1 MNLSLSHA
9 MIIFAT
15 YVAAK
20 LAKGKDTAGSL
31 FEVMVVKSGLS
42 NAMRNAAN

>member
-1 MNLSLSHA
+1 MSLSLSHEKN
-9 MIIFAT
+9 IFAT
-15 YVAAK
+15 YVAVK

-42 NAMRNAAN
+42 RA

>member
-20 LAKGKDTAGSL
+20 LVKGKDTAGSL
-31 FEVMVVKSGLS
+31 FEVMVAMSGLS
-42 NAMRNAAN
+42 RVMRNAVS